1 MNTAILYVKKGSQ
14 HSDDLLKYLADG
26 GIDEV
31 NKKGLYLY
39 IITVSKS
46 DKKKVETKKGV
57 KAYPTLDVGG
67 EKKIGFE
74 AIKAVFENGY
84 KAPSRSVEAEIDS
97 DEEHIKNYFNSVVRD
112 ESGWGD
118 KEDDMDKTSA
128 QRRMAEFEKRRTE
141 LAPESAKKS
150 QALFDRI
157 EGKAR
162 EASSRAPARAPS
174 APANNIDNDSDD
186 LLNDYFQ
193 NAIKHER

>member
-31 NKKGLYLY
+31 NQKGLYLY

-46 DKKKVETKKGV
+46 DKKKIETKKGV
-57 KAYPTLDVGG
+57 KAYPTLDIGG
-67 EKKIGFE
+67 EKKVGFE

-84 KAPSRSVEAEIDS
+84 KAPARPAEASVDS
-97 DEEHIKNYFNSVVRD
+97 DDENIKNYLESMVRD
-112 ESGWGD
+112 EDGWGS
-118 KEDDMDKTSA
+118 KEDEMDKSSA
-128 QRRMAEFEKRRTE
+128 QRRMADFEQRRKE

-157 EGKAR
+157 EGKSGGGR
-162 EASSRAPARAPS
+162 THAPARPAA
-174 APANNIDNDSDD
+174 APANNIENDSED

-193 NAIKHER
+193 QAIKHER

>member
-31 NKKGLYLY
+31 NQKGLYLY

-46 DKKKVETKKGV
+46 DKKKIETKKGI
-57 KAYPTLDVGG
+57 KAYPTLDIGG
-67 EKKIGFE
+67 EKKVGFE
-74 AIKAVFENGY
+74 SIKGVFENGY
-84 KAPSRSVEAEIDS
+84 KAPARPAEPDMNS
-97 DEEHIKNYFNSVVRD
+97 DDEHIKNYLHDVLRD
-112 ESGWGD
+112 ESGWGA

-128 QRRMAEFEKRRTE
+128 QKRMAEFEQRRTE

-150 QALFDRI
+150 KALFERV
-157 EGKAR
+157 EGGRTNTRPPA
-162 EASSRAPARAPS
+162 ASSS
-174 APANNIDNDSDD
+174 APANNIANDSED

-193 NAIKHER
+193 NAIKREH